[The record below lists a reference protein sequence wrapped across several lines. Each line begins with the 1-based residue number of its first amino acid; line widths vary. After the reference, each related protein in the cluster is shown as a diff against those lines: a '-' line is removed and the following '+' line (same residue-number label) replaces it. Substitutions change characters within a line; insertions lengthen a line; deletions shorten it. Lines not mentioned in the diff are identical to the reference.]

1 MTNALAL
8 ANASYDKARIDLDAL
23 ESIAL
28 DNRISDKAHDT
39 AIRVALICDTQSES
53 SALAYLDHVARSTS
67 RAFMHL
73 VYTALDSLDAFET
86 H

>member
-1 MTNALAL
+1 MTNAQAL

-28 DNRISDKAHDT
+28 DNRIHDKAHDI
-39 AIRVALICDTQSES
+39 AIRASLICDTQSEQN
-53 SALAYLDHVARSTS
+53 ALAYLDAIARSTS
-67 RAFMHL
+67 RAFMSR
-73 VYTALDSLDAFET
+73 VYDALESLDVFET